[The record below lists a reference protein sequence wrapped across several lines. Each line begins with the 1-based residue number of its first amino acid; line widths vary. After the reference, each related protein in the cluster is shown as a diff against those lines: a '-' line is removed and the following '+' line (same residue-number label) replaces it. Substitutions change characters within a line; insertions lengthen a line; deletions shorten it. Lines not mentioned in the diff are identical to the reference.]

1 MMLFFLKMVGR
12 NVCWIFKMVEVIVER
27 VSEWFYCYECNW
39 EVFLNLLVSVSLYGF
54 VKSGFFVGIS
64 VVIMYLFDMEL

>member
-1 MMLFFLKMVGR
+1 MNDFIVMSVIEKFF
-12 NVCWIFKMVEVIVER
+12 F
-27 VSEWFYCYECNW
+27 
-39 EVFLNLLVSVSLYGF
+39 LLVSVSLYGF